1 MKNVVIIDALN
12 MFLRSYVI
20 SPHLNKK
27 GYPVGGTVGFLKSL
41 QKVSRDFNADE
52 VIIAWD
58 GHEGSQRKRSMNKDY
73 KGGRKPVRF
82 NRRMIDLP
90 EEEEAANKGYQQ
102 IRLMEYLNQMPVI
115 QLVADYTEAD
125 DIIAH
130 VVQSSYYEG
139 WNKVIVSSDKD
150 FFQLCADDI
159 SVYRPIQKKTLNKQ
173 SILEEFKIHPKNFA
187 LARAIVGDKSDN
199 LPGVKGAGLKTV
211 AKRFPYLI
219 REDVYEVS
227 DIMRD
232 CAMQA
237 KKMKIHENI
246 GSSEQLLKDNYKIMQ
261 LYYPNIR
268 PINRAMIDKAIQDFE
283 PFFAKIKFTQMLF
296 EDDAGHLNFN
306 DLQTVFRRIKRWI
319 AGSSKLGQE
328 TRYGSLYSK

>member
-27 GYPVGGTVGFLKSL
+27 GYPVGGTIGFLKSL
-41 QKVSRDFNADE
+41 QKVARDFNADE
-52 VIIAWD
+52 VIVAWD

-90 EEEEAANKGYQQ
+90 EEEEVVNKGYQQ
-102 IRLMEYLNQMPVI
+102 VRLMEYLNQMPVI
-115 QLVADYTEAD
+115 QLIADYTEAD

-130 VVQSSYYEG
+130 VVQSDYYDG
-139 WNKVIVSSDKD
+139 WNKIIVSSDKD
-150 FFQLCADDI
+150 FFQLCDDDV

-219 REDVYEVS
+219 REDVYDVS

-232 CAMQA
+232 CAMQG

-246 GSSEQLLKDNYKIMQ
+246 GNSEQLVKDNYKIMQ

-268 PINRAMIDKAIQDFE
+268 PINRAMIDKSIKDFE
-283 PFFAKIKFTQMLF
+283 PFFGKIKFTQMLF

-306 DLQTVFRRIKRWI
+306 DLQTVFRRINR
-319 AGSSKLGQE
+319 
-328 TRYGSLYSK
+328 

>member
-27 GYPVGGTVGFLKSL
+27 GYPVGGTIGFLKSL

-52 VIIAWD
+52 VIVAWD

-73 KGGRKPVRF
+73 KGGRRPVRF

-90 EEEEAANKGYQQ
+90 EDEEAANKGYQQ
-102 IRLMEYLNQMPVI
+102 IRLMEYLNEMPVI
-115 QLVADYTEAD
+115 QLIADFTEAD

-130 VVQSSYYEG
+130 VIRSKHYQD
-139 WNKVIVSSDKD
+139 WNKIIVSSDKD
-150 FFQLCADDI
+150 FFQLCDDNV
-159 SVYRPIQKKTLNKQ
+159 SVYRPIQKK
-173 SILEEFKIHPKNFA
+173 ILDKKAILDEFKIHPKNFA

-199 LPGVKGAGLKTV
+199 LPGVQGAGLKTV

-219 REDVYEVS
+219 REDIYEVK
-227 DIMRD
+227 DIIRD
-232 CAMQA
+232 CSMQG
-237 KKMKIHENI
+237 KKMKIHQNI
-246 GSSEQLLKDNYKIMQ
+246 ESNEQLIKENYKIMQ

-268 PINRAMIDKAIQDFE
+268 PLNRSMIDKSIVDFE
-283 PFFAKIKFTQMLF
+283 PYFNKIKFTQMLF

-306 DLQTVFRRIKRWI
+306 DLQQTFRRIKR
-319 AGSSKLGQE
+319 
-328 TRYGSLYSK
+328 

>member
-27 GYPVGGTVGFLKSL
+27 GYPVGGTIGFLKSL
-41 QKVSRDFNADE
+41 QKVSRDFEADE

-102 IRLMEYLNQMPVI
+102 VRLMEYLNQMPVI
-115 QLVADYTEAD
+115 QLIADYTEAD

-130 VVQSSYYEG
+130 VVQSDYYDG
-139 WNKVIVSSDKD
+139 WNKIIVSSDKD
-150 FFQLCADDI
+150 FFQLCDDDV

-227 DIMRD
+227 DIIRD
-232 CAMQA
+232 CAMQG

-246 GSSEQLLKDNYKIMQ
+246 GRSEQLVKDNYKIMQ

-283 PFFAKIKFTQMLF
+283 PFFGKIKFTQMLF

-306 DLQTVFRRIKRWI
+306 DLQTVFRRINR
-319 AGSSKLGQE
+319 
-328 TRYGSLYSK
+328 

>member
-27 GYPVGGTVGFLKSL
+27 GYPVGGTIGFLKSL
-41 QKVSRDFNADE
+41 QKVARDFNADE
-52 VIIAWD
+52 VIVAWD

-102 IRLMEYLNQMPVI
+102 VRLMEYLNQMPVI
-115 QLVADYTEAD
+115 QLIADYTEAD

-130 VVQSSYYEG
+130 VVQSDYYDD
-139 WNKVIVSSDKD
+139 WNKIIVSSDKD
-150 FFQLCADDI
+150 FFQLCDDDI

-227 DIMRD
+227 DIIRD
-232 CAMQA
+232 CAMQG

-246 GSSEQLLKDNYKIMQ
+246 GRSEQLVKDNYKIMQ

-268 PINRAMIDKAIQDFE
+268 PINRAMIDKSIKDFE
-283 PFFAKIKFTQMLF
+283 PFFGKIKFTQMLF

-306 DLQTVFRRIKRWI
+306 DLQTVFRRINR
-319 AGSSKLGQE
+319 
-328 TRYGSLYSK
+328 

>member
-27 GYPVGGTVGFLKSL
+27 GYPVGGTIGFLKSL
-41 QKVSRDFNADE
+41 QKVARDFNADE
-52 VIIAWD
+52 VIVAWD

-102 IRLMEYLNQMPVI
+102 LRLMEYLNQMPVI
-115 QLVADYTEAD
+115 QLIADYTEAD

-130 VVQSSYYEG
+130 VVQSDYYSG
-139 WNKVIVSSDKD
+139 WNKIIVSSDKD
-150 FFQLCADDI
+150 FFQLCDDDV

-219 REDVYEVS
+219 REDVYDVS

-232 CAMQA
+232 CAMQG

-246 GSSEQLLKDNYKIMQ
+246 GNSEQLVKDNYKIMQ

-268 PINRAMIDKAIQDFE
+268 PINRAMIDKSIKDFE
-283 PFFAKIKFTQMLF
+283 PFFGKIKFTQMLF

-306 DLQTVFRRIKRWI
+306 DLQTVFRRINR
-319 AGSSKLGQE
+319 
-328 TRYGSLYSK
+328 